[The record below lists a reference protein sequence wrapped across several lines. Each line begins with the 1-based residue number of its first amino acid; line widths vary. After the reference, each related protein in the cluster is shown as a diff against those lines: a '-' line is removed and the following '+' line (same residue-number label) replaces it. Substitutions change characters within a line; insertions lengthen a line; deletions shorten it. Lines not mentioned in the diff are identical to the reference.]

1 MNDLKSKGS
10 FTFGDLV
17 MVLVAGAILMWF
29 WSQMSSQTA
38 QIEQLQHDKQTAEI
52 QRDTA
57 VQMIDKLRG
66 FSGQ

>member
-1 MNDLKSKGS
+1 MNDLKGKGS
-10 FTFGDLV
+10 FTFGDLA
-17 MVLVAGAILMWF
+17 MVLIAGAILMWF
-29 WSQMSSQTA
+29 YSQMSNQSA

-66 FSGQ
+66 FNGQ